1 MTELLPLLPGL
12 SLVNGKAVIAPFDG
26 GSLLSDAGLV
36 ALRDVERRRDVAGR
50 LAACVDD
57 PRDPARTL
65 HGVADVPRV
74 RMLMIAAGYE
84 DGIDANALRA
94 DPGFK
99 MALERLP
106 GDRDLC
112 SQFAVSRLEN
122 LPDRRLRMARAM
134 VGLCCASAQV
144 PKRIPLDLDGTFD
157 AVHGGQQLRLV
168 HAQYDGYGFQPI
180 VVRRRGAVRP
190 RDPAASEAAKAGD
203 RRASAPP
210 DPRDP

>member
-1 MTELLPLLPGL
+1 
-12 SLVNGKAVIAPFDG
+12 
-26 GSLLSDAGLV
+26 
-36 ALRDVERRRDVAGR
+36 
-50 LAACVDD
+50 
-57 PRDPARTL
+57 
-65 HGVADVPRV
+65 
-74 RMLMIAAGYE
+74 MIAAGYE

-112 SQFAVSRLEN
+112 SQFTVSRLEN

-144 PKRIPLDLDGTFD
+144 PKRIPLDLDDTFN